1 MLRASPRFLCLEIIT
16 PIRGRKVGVSAVD
29 WFPGCLEII
38 TPIRG
43 RKDMLLVSTYYHL
56 TFRNNNPDKGTE
68 TLYRHGI
75 YICFYLCLEIITPIR
90 GWKLEYYE
98 GDNSNEQNK

>member
-1 MLRASPRFLCLEIIT
+1 MYFLNVHL
-16 PIRGRKVGVSAVD
+16 S
-29 WFPGCLEII
+29 LEII

-68 TLYRHGI
+68 SDIPRRSYQQLS
-75 YICFYLCLEIITPIR
+75 CV
-90 GWKLEYYE
+90 
-98 GDNSNEQNK
+98 